1 MIQASL
7 YVCSDA
13 VGSSIPVT
21 EWLECTILAFPIP
34 TTCMTKMAL
43 GCILAEV
50 MLYVHLDASY
60 KLAVSQFHALVSL
73 PTCYGYADEPSS
85 LK

>member
-13 VGSSIPVT
+13 VGSSLSVIK
-21 EWLECTILAFPIP
+21 WLVCT

-43 GCILAEV
+43 GFILAEV